1 MKLVAIRLWSEAEAE
16 DYEDMV
22 TVALRDIDR
31 LIGSKFAARLK
42 DPDLDVYTS
51 AGEDDDAEDDERE

>member
-1 MKLVAIRLWSEAEAE
+1 
-16 DYEDMV
+16 MV